1 MFGYNRKIAER
12 DAEIA
17 ELTELV
23 EKLTKQL
30 IKIDK
35 ERCKLLGIDYD
46 SL

>member
-1 MFGYNRKIAER
+1 MFGHRKKLAEKE
-12 DAEIA
+12 AEIA

-30 IKIDK
+30 IKVDK
-35 ERCKLLGIDYD
+35 ERCRALGIDYD